1 MRGDDSASQAA
12 RDDHRVTPLELFF
25 DLVFVFAITQV
36 TGFIAAHP
44 TWTRLA
50 EALAILAVL
59 WWAWVAFAWLGNSA
73 GSDDGAIRAVLL
85 AAMGPLLVVSLAVPG
100 SFEQHGL
107 LFGLA
112 YLCVRTLHLAGYAV
126 VARDDPALRGVI
138 ARLATTSI
146 PAAALLVVAGVLDG
160 WPRGACWALAL
171 AVDYG
176 GLALRGTEGWRVE
189 PAHFAERHGLIIIVA
204 LGESIV
210 SLGIGA
216 SGLALDARVITA
228 ALVGTAVAATL
239 WWAYF
244 DIVALAGERR
254 MSDTSAAD
262 QARIARDSYTYLHLP
277 MVAGIVLFAV
287 GVKKALSAESHDLS
301 IVAAVSLCGGVAAYL
316 VALSA
321 FKRRNYGSFNQPRLG
336 AAIVLVAL
344 VPVAHVVPSL
354 AALGAVAAVTVSLI
368 AYETVR
374 YAEARERIRHAS

>member
-1 MRGDDSASQAA
+1 
-12 RDDHRVTPLELFF
+12 
-25 DLVFVFAITQV
+25 
-36 TGFIAAHP
+36 
-44 TWTRLA
+44 
-50 EALAILAVL
+50 
-59 WWAWVAFAWLGNSA
+59 
-73 GSDDGAIRAVLL
+73 
-85 AAMGPLLVVSLAVPG
+85 
-100 SFEQHGL
+100 
-107 LFGLA
+107 
-112 YLCVRTLHLAGYAV
+112 
-126 VARDDPALRGVI
+126 
-138 ARLATTSI
+138 
-146 PAAALLVVAGVLDG
+146 
-160 WPRGACWALAL
+160 
-171 AVDYG
+171 
-176 GLALRGTEGWRVE
+176 
-189 PAHFAERHGLIIIVA
+189 
-204 LGESIV
+204 V

-287 GVKKALSAESHDLS
+287 GVKKALNADSHDLS

-321 FKRRNYGSFNQPRLG
+321 FKRRNYGSFNQPRLV

-374 YAEARERIRHAS
+374 YAAARERIRHAS